1 MPSFLSRRTFI
12 GLAVTFGGGALGVLF
27 GVRHHARARNRSV
40 LRLAASVANFEDAR
54 ALGRAYLAG
63 QPEEADLTVL
73 AELVAADLNLV
84 PYGLDDVELHERFR
98 GRVTQDFED
107 ANIIM
112 LQGWILSRTEL
123 RLCGL
128 ATLVLEQGQATLEGS

>member
-1 MPSFLSRRTFI
+1 MRGRGI
-12 GLAVTFGGGALGVLF
+12 GPL
-27 GVRHHARARNRSV
+27 

-98 GRVTQDFED
+98 GRVTRTSRMPTSSCCKAGFCLAPSSDC
-107 ANIIM
+107 AVWP
-112 LQGWILSRTEL
+112 GWCSNR
-123 RLCGL
+123 
-128 ATLVLEQGQATLEGS
+128 AKPH